1 MDISR
6 DIIKMENNKGGEILD
21 HQHDE
26 RLRWQYLLQVLYRI
40 SRAESVK
47 EFGQVCF
54 EQLQVITPFTKGLFF
69 LASRKNG
76 RVVHLSPMSYNFE
89 ETSIG
94 KPPDAFISGD
104 YPNSWVT
111 FQYSPWSSVKL
122 NSEIYDMK
130 TFEKTDLYRDLYY
143 PQDIYHAVQM
153 VLIHDD
159 VLLGIM
165 AFFRPKSQ
173 PDFSVQDVEPLEM
186 IKEHLALKLW
196 YLLAQDGAV
205 SAKGK
210 SSELLLEA
218 VGLTRREI
226 EIAGLVRL
234 GLDNEEICSRLYLSK
249 STLHKHF
256 YNIYRKVGVTNRM
269 QLYQYMIS
277 DASGK
282 Q

>member
-1 MDISR
+1 MDC
-6 DIIKMENNKGGEILD
+6 
-21 HQHDE
+21 QHDD

-69 LASRKNG
+69 LTSRKNG
-76 RVVHLSPMSYNFE
+76 KVVHLAPMSYNFE
-89 ETSIG
+89 DTSVG
-94 KPPDAFISGD
+94 KPPDAFISGG
-104 YPNSWVT
+104 YPNSWIT
-111 FQYSPWSSVKL
+111 FQYSPWSCVKL

-143 PQDIYHAVQM
+143 PQNIYHAMQM

-159 VLLGIM
+159 VLLGII
-165 AFFRPKSQ
+165 AFFRPKNQ
-173 PDFSVQDVEPLEM
+173 LDFSAQDVELLDM

-196 YLLAQDGAV
+196 YLLTQDGAV

-210 SSELLLEA
+210 SSASLLESA
-218 VGLTRREI
+218 GLTRREI
-226 EIAGLVRL
+226 EISGLVRL

-256 YNIYRKVGVTNRM
+256 YNIYRKIGVTNRM

-277 DASGK
+277 NDSGK